1 MVRRAADEHLPAPHF
16 MASEFEPQN
25 TTPLPIPPTPAAPPR
40 YIHIPTHPSR
50 SPSLRTS
57 LFSFIIL
64 QSSLT
69 MLTPARLPL
78 PPAPSTPRNARNE
91 HTVTPPVG
99 QRSPSHHPPPPHSPF
114 VRMLYAPTL
123 HTPVADPAPH
133 PVHFHRR
140 WSSSKGSADVLTPL
154 SCSNPRTHTLLHT
167 HISCSRPSFSHSP
180 SGRVPAYSG
189 EWFRPL
195 PALGH
200 PQITEPSHKHTS
212 HRHQLRSQTNPPA
225 GGDTHHHHR
234 PQNSKSHLQNSHT

>member
-99 QRSPSHHPPPPHSPF
+99 QRSPSHHPPPPTQSIRTHVVRTHLTHPGRRSSTPSRPF
-114 VRMLYAPTL
+114 PPTL
-123 HTPVADPAPH
+123 EQQHRKRRYAGPAFLFQPPHTP
-133 PVHFHRR
+133 
-140 WSSSKGSADVLTPL
+140 
-154 SCSNPRTHTLLHT
+154 LHT
-167 HISCSRPSFSHSP
+167 HIPCSRPSFSHSP
-180 SGRVPAYSG
+180 SGRVPASSG
-189 EWFRPL
+189 ERFRPL

-200 PQITEPSHKHTS
+200 QQFTEPSHKLTTHG
-212 HRHQLRSQTNPPA
+212 HQPSSQTNPPA
-225 GGDTHHHHR
+225 GRDTHHHHR
-234 PQNSKSHLQNSHT
+234 PQNSKCHLQNSHT